1 MRYEIIGPLAVS
13 VLMAAPG
20 AHAGVDV
27 GGLDALLKRANF
39 WEERG
44 NDELALVAL
53 DKALRLAPDD
63 QNILGRLAI
72 VQLRTLRRT
81 LAAATVARLQALNP
95 QHPALA
101 TYASLQK
108 QLGDDAERWRT
119 ARAGPFRPRRRSAA
133 HHECAES
140 AATAER

>member
-1 MRYEIIGPLAVS
+1 MEMRYEIIGPLAVS

-101 TYASLQK
+101 TTRLCRSSWATMPSAGAPRARWPVPAASTK
-108 QLGDDAERWRT
+108 RC
-119 ARAGPFRPRRRSAA
+119 S
-133 HHECAES
+133 S
-140 AATAER
+140 

>member
-1 MRYEIIGPLAVS
+1 MEMRYEIIGPLAVS

-27 GGLDALLKRANF
+27 AGLDALLKRATF

-53 DKALRLAPDD
+53 DKAMRLAPDD
-63 QNILGRLAI
+63 RTTLGRLAI

-81 LAAATVARLQALNP
+81 KAAATIVRLRALDP
-95 QHPALA
+95 SHPALA
-101 TYASLQK
+101 AYESLQK
-108 QLGDDAERWRT
+108 Q
-119 ARAGPFRPRRRSAA
+119 
-133 HHECAES
+133 
-140 AATAER
+140 